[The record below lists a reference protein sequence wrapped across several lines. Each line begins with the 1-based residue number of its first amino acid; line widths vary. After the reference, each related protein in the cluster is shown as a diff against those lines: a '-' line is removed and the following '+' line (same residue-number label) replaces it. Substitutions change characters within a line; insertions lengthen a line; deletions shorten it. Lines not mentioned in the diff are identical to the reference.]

1 MWRAL
6 KQQTRGSRNPESSI
20 SDQAVGVPS
29 GSWLKTGLLWD
40 ENLAALCL
48 SLIRNVFQ
56 SVGLAQ
62 PILRSKRPCTDS
74 LRGYV
79 DSPSYFYDLTFAMQ
93 SATRGSFR
101 IMKCSWR
108 GSAE

>member
-29 GSWLKTGLLWD
+29 GSWLKRGCFGMKTWQHCVCRLL
-40 ENLAALCL
+40 ETCSNL
-48 SLIRNVFQ
+48 
-56 SVGLAQ
+56 GLAQ
-62 PILRSKRPCTDS
+62 PILRSERPCTDYS
-74 LRGYV
+74 KGLR

-108 GSAE
+108 DYAE